1 MVTPRRRCLTEER
14 HEFILGHSPQM
25 IATRVVK
32 MRYPRN
38 VQYLEYKIRSNYNAY
53 NPNASDKLGYRV
65 IKSAHSLVKFLYNH
79 GRACDRDAVQ

>member
-53 NPNASDKLGYRV
+53 TPNASDKMRYRV
-65 IKSAHSLVKFLYNH
+65 IESMHIGVKLMYDH
-79 GRACDRDAVQ
+79 GRACDRAATQ